1 MAYTRYKG
9 DPYWKRANVDGTS
22 ADGTPSAELIAA
34 QAAGDSAVLAEHGRP
49 VVTLT
54 VSDADA
60 IAAVIAA
67 AS

>member
-1 MAYTRYKG
+1 MFLQIVGRSST
-9 DPYWKRANVDGTS
+9 DLEI
-22 ADGTPSAELIAA
+22 ADRPFTFGELIAA

>member
-1 MAYTRYKG
+1 MAAPGRVTCVIRRSAG
-9 DPYWKRANVDGTS
+9 VDRRTFG
-22 ADGTPSAELIAA
+22 ELIAA

-54 VSDADA
+54 VSDAAA